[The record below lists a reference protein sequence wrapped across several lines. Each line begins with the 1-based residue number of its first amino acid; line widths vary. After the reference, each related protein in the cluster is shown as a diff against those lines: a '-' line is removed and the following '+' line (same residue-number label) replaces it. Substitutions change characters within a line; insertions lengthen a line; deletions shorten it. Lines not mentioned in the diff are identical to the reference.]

1 MATPPDRY
9 AVLGHPVAHS
19 QSPFIHAMF
28 ARQTG
33 QHLVYDR
40 VDCGPD
46 GFEGTLRSFAA
57 SAAPGLGRAR
67 GCNVTMPFKFQA
79 PRLARRISARAAL
92 ARAAN
97 VLCFDEPGWFADNTD
112 GVGLVGDI
120 EHNARFALA
129 GRRILLVGAGGAAAG
144 VLGPLIER
152 APAEIVVANRT
163 RERCNVLVDAHRA
176 LASNHQVSLR
186 ASGLADCGV
195 AFDLVINSSASSV
208 QGAPIPV
215 AESVLS
221 AGSLAIDLMYGA
233 GAVPFV
239 QWAQAAGAVARD
251 GLGMLVEQAAQ
262 AFWLWRG
269 VRPDTAPVLSALRSH
284 LAAAAS

>member
-1 MATPPDRY
+1 MRSPRRRRRASGAPAVATSR
-9 AVLGHPVAHS
+9 
-19 QSPFIHAMF
+19 
-28 ARQTG
+28 
-33 QHLVYDR
+33 
-40 VDCGPD
+40 C
-46 GFEGTLRSFAA
+46 RS
-57 SAAPGLGRAR
+57 SSRRRAWR
-67 GCNVTMPFKFQA
+67 E
-79 PRLARRISARAAL
+79 RISARAAL
-92 ARAAN
+92 AQAAN

-112 GVGLVGDI
+112 GVGLVRDI

-163 RERCNVLVDAHRA
+163 HHRCGAAGRCAPAPRFGPPRA
-176 LASNHQVSLR
+176 PEGQR
-186 ASGLADCGV
+186 TGDCGV

-215 AESVLS
+215 AAAVLS

-233 GAVPFV
+233 GAMPFV
-239 QWAQAAGAVARD
+239 QWAQGAGAVARD

-269 VRPDTAPVLSALRSH
+269 VRPETAPVLAALRAH